1 MPARCDKAAMPDAL
15 LAHTELASIESAG
28 LESSAAP
35 GQRMLD
41 GWLLRLSPGKAK
53 RARCVN
59 ALAAG
64 HLALGDRIGLCERV
78 YAEAGLPM
86 IVRVTPFSDPPDLDG
101 VLAQAGLRRFDDTRV
116 MVLPE
121 LRPPADA
128 ALPDGV
134 CFESVSGVTVAR
146 LVGGL
151 RGSPP
156 DQCNAHAE
164 RLALAPDMWRGLALR
179 REDGELLA
187 CGQVAVSGQ
196 LAGLYDIFTAPA
208 ARGRGLAR
216 SLCVQLLG
224 LAGTAGARRAY
235 LQVEADNLPARAIY
249 HGLGFTDA
257 YAYHYRTRDPLA
269 A

>member
-86 IVRVTPFSDPPDLDG
+86 IVRVTPFSDPPSYNKHDVKQPIRLQDHG
-101 VLAQAGLRRFDDTRV
+101 NPVRFRNIWVRETK
-116 MVLPE
+116 
-121 LRPPADA
+121 PP
-128 ALPDGV
+128 
-134 CFESVSGVTVAR
+134 
-146 LVGGL
+146 VGK
-151 RGSPP
+151 
-156 DQCNAHAE
+156 
-164 RLALAPDMWRGLALR
+164 
-179 REDGELLA
+179 
-187 CGQVAVSGQ
+187 
-196 LAGLYDIFTAPA
+196 
-208 ARGRGLAR
+208 
-216 SLCVQLLG
+216 
-224 LAGTAGARRAY
+224 
-235 LQVEADNLPARAIY
+235 
-249 HGLGFTDA
+249 
-257 YAYHYRTRDPLA
+257 RTREPFRRDGDKETPITA
-269 A
+269 AK